1 MGLKYYLGSES
12 DFAKLGRGATWKN
25 AATQILFSTSGA
37 FSRISS
43 VYCFGIRIA
52 DIKYYLVVAVFEN

>member
-25 AATQILFSTSGA
+25 AATQILFSTSGE
-37 FSRISS
+37 FSRISKCIFS
-43 VYCFGIRIA
+43 VLELMI
-52 DIKYYLVVAVFEN
+52 

>member
-25 AATQILFSTSGA
+25 AATQILFSTSGE
-37 FSRISS
+37 FSCS
-43 VYCFGIRIA
+43 
-52 DIKYYLVVAVFEN
+52 FENAGTWYNNIVIK